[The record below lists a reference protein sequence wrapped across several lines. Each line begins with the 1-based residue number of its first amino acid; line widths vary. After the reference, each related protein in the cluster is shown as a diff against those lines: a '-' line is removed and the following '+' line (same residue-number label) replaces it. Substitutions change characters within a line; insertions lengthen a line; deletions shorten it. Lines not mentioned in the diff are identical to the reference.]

1 MSAERR
7 LSMKAAALIVA
18 VVLVIASGASGPAFG
33 KEPDIPVTADILI
46 VRPVS
51 LAATV
56 VGTALFFVSLPF
68 SIPSDSVETAAK
80 KLVEE
85 PFRYTFMRPV
95 GGFDEDREIDA
106 AKEKSKDAKDVR

>member
-1 MSAERR
+1 
-7 LSMKAAALIVA
+7 MKAAALFVAVA

-68 SIPSDSVETAAK
+68 SIPSDSVETVAK

-106 AKEKSKDAKDVR
+106 VNEKSKDAKDVR